1 MRNSSYNHVFLGPKR
16 SSERLSDPQWHLKKK
31 EMKLPALPAKCWSY
45 CHLCSDANAVQDVV
59 QAWGFAWHDYV
70 LLVVRPPSLPLFSLL
85 VLQESISYVLH
96 VSDGSLH
103 PYSNLF
109 HPWSFNRIQQKFTY
123 GSLNRGLD
131 VQVASAWTEEV
142 GQSSASSWVFVNGS
156 NSGGFTAT
164 NYCWWMKSG
173 VHQLREREFIPLF
186 TGFYKFIH
194 PPGGV
199 GFQPSVLTLT
209 M

>member
-1 MRNSSYNHVFLGPKR
+1 MFFGA
-16 SSERLSDPQWHLKKK
+16 KKK
-31 EMKLPALPAKCWSY
+31 LRKIVWPTVALEKKRDETTGEVLVILSPVFRCKCCSRCCPGLGFCMAWLRLARCTSTKSTVFFVPRFARE
-45 CHLCSDANAVQDVV
+45 HL
-59 QAWGFAWHDYV
+59 
-70 LLVVRPPSLPLFSLL
+70 L
-85 VLQESISYVLH
+85 VLH

-123 GSLNRGLD
+123 GSLNRELD

-173 VHQLREREFIPLF
+173 VHQLRLVVYPIIYIYLP
-186 TGFYKFIH
+186 GSIH

-199 GFQPSVLTLT
+199 GFQPTVVTLT